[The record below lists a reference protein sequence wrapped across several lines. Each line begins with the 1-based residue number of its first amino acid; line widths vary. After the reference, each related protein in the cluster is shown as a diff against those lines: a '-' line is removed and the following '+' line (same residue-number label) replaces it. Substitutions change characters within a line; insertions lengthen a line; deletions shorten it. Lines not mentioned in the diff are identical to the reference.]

1 MTEEEVKKLIKE
13 NIKEFMADYYRE
25 THPGYEIASGSKTL
39 GHGESEYCM
48 STDSLQGIHFYKNG
62 VCKMVSNKSME
73 LRTGE
78 SSKKT
83 ECSFVI
89 ASDQGKIK
97 ITAENGDLI
106 LEGRNVL
113 IESTGADGAVSINS
127 KKNVYVRCPEYTVD
141 STMFTASATLDMLLS
156 GGNLSLYSE
165 AAPIQLGAGVDAV
178 IGPTVFDTAF
188 NLIEKARAF
197 FKR

>member
-97 ITAENGDLI
+97 ITAENEDLI

-113 IESTGADGAVSINS
+113 IESTGADGGVSINS
-127 KKNVYVRCPEYTVD
+127 KKIVYVRCPEYVVD

-165 AAPIQLGAGVDAV
+165 AAPVQSSTGVDS
-178 IGPTVFDTAF
+178 ILGPTIFDTVF
-188 NLIEKARAF
+188 NVLTKARAF
-197 FKR
+197 FTR